1 MNAPISHTATIRQ
14 ADLSD
19 KADVARIERFVAE
32 RGGSVFHRPA
42 WLQAVERGTGNSAVG
57 LMLER
62 GCCLE
67 GWLPLSEIHSA
78 LFGRALVSSGFGV
91 GGGVLAARTEDAEK
105 LCRAA
110 QEISLRR
117 SA

>member
-14 ADLSD
+14 ADL
-19 KADVARIERFVAE
+19 ARIESYVAD
-32 RGGSVFHRPA
+32 RCGSVFHRPT

-62 GCCLE
+62 GGGLE
-67 GWLPLSEIHSA
+67 GWLPLTEIHSA

-91 GGGVLAARTEDAEK
+91 GGGVLSTRTEDAEK
-105 LCRAA
+105 LCRNRFTRLAGY
-110 QEISLRR
+110 R
-117 SA
+117 